1 MDMNTRQ
8 ILNLF
13 EQISAIPRCSKQEA
27 GISRW
32 LQDWG
37 CSRGLTTVSDPAGNV
52 VMRIPPT
59 PGFETL
65 PGVVIQS
72 HMDMVC
78 EKLPETDHDFTK
90 DPIRLIYDGDWLKAD
105 RTTLGADNG
114 IGMAIALELAADPAL
129 RHPPLELLFTVDEE
143 TGLTGAQRLSSEMIQ
158 GRILINLD
166 SEDEGI
172 FTVGC
177 AGGMDTRIRI
187 PVEREKT
194 ATNDCLNGIIRISGL
209 KGGHSGIDI
218 HRQRANAV
226 SLAVRA
232 LAACRKHVQ
241 IQLISLKGGKAHNA
255 IPRDCQAVLACSRAG
270 SGRLQECIAVFAET
284 IKSEY
289 AATESGLRIV
299 IDFQNDGQPG
309 NCPLTPDAT
318 DRVIAFLLALPHGV
332 ARRSASDPGVVET
345 SSNLAVAELH
355 NDELVA
361 VTSQRSSV
369 MSLRDA
375 LTRRIEAIAFLA
387 GGRVQNG
394 NGYPSWQPNMQSAL
408 LARSKVV
415 YQEIFFQPPRIEEIH
430 AGLECGII
438 GAKFTGMDM
447 ISIGPTMECPHSP
460 SEKLFIP
467 SVEKVWRFLA
477 ALLESYGK

>member
-1 MDMNTRQ
+1 
-8 ILNLF
+8 
-13 EQISAIPRCSKQEA
+13 
-27 GISRW
+27 
-32 LQDWG
+32 
-37 CSRGLTTVSDPAGNV
+37 
-52 VMRIPPT
+52 MRIPPT

-65 PGVVIQS
+65 PGVVLQS

-78 EKLPETDHDFTK
+78 EKLPETDHDFTT

-114 IGMAIALELAADPAL
+114 IGMAIALALAADADL

-166 SEDEGI
+166 SEDEGV

-177 AGGMDTRIRI
+177 AGGMDTKIRI
-187 PVEREKT
+187 PVQREKT
-194 ATNDCLNGIIRISGL
+194 ATNDPLYGIIRVRGL

-226 SLAVRA
+226 SLTVRA
-232 LAACRKHVQ
+232 LAACREHVQ
-241 IQLISLKGGKAHNA
+241 IELISLKGGKAHNA
-255 IPRDCQAVLACSRAG
+255 IPRDCQAVLACSRAD
-270 SGRLQECIAVFAET
+270 SGRLQECITAFAET
-284 IKSEY
+284 VKNEH
-289 AATESGLRIV
+289 AAEEPDLRII
-299 IDFQNDGQPG
+299 IDFHNDGQPG
-309 NCPLTPDAT
+309 NYPLTPDAT

-332 ARRSASDPGVVET
+332 ARRSTSDPGIVET
-345 SSNLAVAELH
+345 SNNLAVVEL
-355 NDELVA
+355 NSDELVA

-375 LTRRIEAIAFLA
+375 LTRKIEAIAFLA

-408 LARSKVV
+408 LARSKAV
-415 YQEIFFQPPRIEEIH
+415 YQEVFFPNRPGSEEIH

-447 ISIGPTMECPHSP
+447 ISIGPTMKCPHSP
-460 SEKLFIP
+460 SERLFIP

-477 ALLESYGK
+477 DLAGIIRQITPFKTSELFFKRFHYLRSHFGIKQRKSLMFWITRHDVHPGVRKWH